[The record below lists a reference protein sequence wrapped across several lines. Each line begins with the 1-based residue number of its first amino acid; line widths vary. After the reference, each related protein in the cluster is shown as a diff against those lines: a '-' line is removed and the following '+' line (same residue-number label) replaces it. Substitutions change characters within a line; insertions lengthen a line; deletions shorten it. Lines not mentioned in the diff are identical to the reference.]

1 MRKFIVVLMLALV
14 ALISVLTA
22 PQAQA
27 QEVSLAGITAFTPSG
42 NYMSLPG
49 YYRWRHF
56 QATGRWISR
65 EEAEER
71 VRAAGGDTGPAPT
84 GGGAG

>member
-14 ALISVLTA
+14 ALIGVFNA

-27 QEVSLAGITAFTPSG
+27 QDVPLAGITAFSPSG

-49 YYRWRHF
+49 YYRWRF
-56 QATGRWISR
+56 FLASGRWISR

-71 VRAAGGDTGPAPT
+71 VRAAGGDVGPAPT
-84 GGGAG
+84 G